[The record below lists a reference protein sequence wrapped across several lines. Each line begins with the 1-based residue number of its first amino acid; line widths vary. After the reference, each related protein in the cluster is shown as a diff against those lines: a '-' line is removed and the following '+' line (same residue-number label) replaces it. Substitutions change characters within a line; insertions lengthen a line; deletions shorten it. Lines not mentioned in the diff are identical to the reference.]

1 MLPLSCRPIVRP
13 VPRLAVSLDSSWI
26 LKAPQKGEAETP
38 PLGTHGNPETSMNR
52 KRPASDDFA
61 SGVAAGTLLRN
72 IRIVVAYDGTG
83 FHGWQRQPSLPTVQA
98 CLEEV
103 IAQVTGEPVKL
114 FGSGRTDAG
123 VHALGQVANFASSCR
138 IPLPNLIKAVNRVL
152 PPEVR
157 VRQAGE
163 VAAGFRARY
172 DVRSK
177 TYRYRILQA
186 EVCSP
191 FLWRFVWHYP
201 HALDRRRMAAA
212 ARSFIGT
219 HDFTSFAASGP
230 SEDDSPKHE
239 TADPASMTRTVFS
252 SKILWSAKTQTLVYE
267 VRGGGFLHHMVR
279 NLTGTLVEV
288 GRGKLRTDDVIRIL
302 KARNRSLAGPTAP
315 AQGLCLLRVEY

>member
-1 MLPLSCRPIVRP
+1 
-13 VPRLAVSLDSSWI
+13 
-26 LKAPQKGEAETP
+26 
-38 PLGTHGNPETSMNR
+38 MNR

-61 SGVAAGTLLRN
+61 SDVAAGTLLRN

-103 IAQVTGEPVKL
+103 IAQVTGERVKL

-123 VHALGQVANFASSCR
+123 VHALGQVANFVSSCR
-138 IPLPNLIKAVNRVL
+138 IPLPNLIKAVNNVL

-177 TYRYRILQA
+177 TYRYRILQS

-201 HALDRRRMAAA
+201 YALDRRRMAVA

-219 HDFTSFAASGP
+219 HDFTSFAASDP
-230 SEDDSPKHE
+230 SEDDIPKHE
-239 TADPASMTRTVFS
+239 TADSASMTRTVFS

-267 VRGGGFLHHMVR
+267 VRGSGFLHHMVR

-288 GRGKLRTDDVIRIL
+288 GRGKLETDDVIRIL

-315 AQGLCLLRVEY
+315 AQGLCLLRVDY

>member
-1 MLPLSCRPIVRP
+1 
-13 VPRLAVSLDSSWI
+13 
-26 LKAPQKGEAETP
+26 
-38 PLGTHGNPETSMNR
+38 MNR
-52 KRPASDDFA
+52 KRSASNDPASDA
-61 SGVAAGTLLRN
+61 RAGTLLRN
-72 IRIVVAYDGTG
+72 IRIIVAYDGTG
-83 FHGWQRQPSLPTVQA
+83 FHGWQRQPSVPTVQA
-98 CLEEV
+98 RLEEA

-138 IPLPNLIKAVNRVL
+138 IPLSNLIKAVNNVL

-163 VAAGFRARY
+163 VAPGFHARF

-177 TYRYRILQA
+177 TYRYKILRS

-201 HALDRRRMAAA
+201 YALDRRRMAVA

-219 HDFTSFAASGP
+219 HDFTSFAASGA
-230 SEDDSPKHE
+230 SEDDGPEQERAES
-239 TADPASMTRTVFS
+239 ASMTRTVFS
-252 SKILWSAKTQTLVYE
+252 SKILWSAKTQILAYE

-279 NLTGTLVEV
+279 NLAGTLVEV
-288 GRGKLRTDDVIRIL
+288 GRGKLQPDDVLRIL
-302 KARNRSLAGPTAP
+302 KARDRSLAGPTAP